1 MWNVMKYRRIY
12 LIFSG
17 IVLLPGILSL
27 IFFGLNLSIDFTGGS
42 VFVYDVSQVEMRDAV
57 EEKVRNAFS
66 QNDVA
71 VNEFVKSGNT
81 VEVRTHTIESQQND
95 AINKLLAEDIGNI
108 DQKSFETVG
117 PSVGRETT
125 INAFKALGVASL
137 GIMLYIAYAF
147 RNIPKPYSSL
157 RFGVSAIIAMLHD
170 AALLIGVFSILGKVS
185 GVEVDS
191 LFITAVLTVIGFS
204 IHDSIVV
211 FDRIRENLKKLPSS
225 WNFDQVVNFSIVE
238 TLNRS
243 FATSLTVLMTLL
255 SLFILGGQSIKYFVF
270 ALLIGILSGTY
281 SSIFT
286 ASPILVIWEEHIL
299 RRNQSE

>member
-1 MWNVMKYRRIY
+1 MKYKRIY

-17 IVLLPGILSL
+17 AVLVPGIISL

-42 VFVYDVSQVEMRDAV
+42 VFVYDVSQVEMRDQV
-57 EEKVRNAFS
+57 ETKVRHAFS
-66 QNDVA
+66 QKNVE
-71 VNEFVKSGNT
+71 VNEFVAGENFI
-81 VEVRTHTIESQQND
+81 EVRTHTIESQEND
-95 AINKLLAEDIGNI
+95 EINEILVTNLQNI

-117 PSVGRETT
+117 PSMGREATL
-125 INAFKALGVASL
+125 NAFKALGMASF

-147 RNIPKPYSSL
+147 RNIPKPYSSV

-170 AALLIGVFSILGKVS
+170 AVLLVGIFSILGRVS

-211 FDRIRENLKKLPSS
+211 FDRIRENLKKMPNS

-243 FATSLTVLMTLL
+243 FATSLTVLITLL
-255 SLFILGGQSIKYFVF
+255 SLYILGGQSIKFFVL
-270 ALLIGILSGTY
+270 ALLIGILSGAY

-286 ASPILVIWEEHIL
+286 ASPILVMWEDRIL
-299 RRNQSE
+299 ENKKKE

>member
-1 MWNVMKYRRIY
+1 MKYKRVY

-17 IVLLPGILSL
+17 AVLVPGIISL
-27 IFFGLNLSIDFTGGS
+27 ILFGLNLSIDFTGGS
-42 VFVYDVSQVEMRDAV
+42 VFVYDVAQVESQSNVEGNIRD
-57 EEKVRNAFS
+57 AFS
-66 QNDVA
+66 QKEVGVSEYVA
-71 VNEFVKSGNT
+71 SEGL
-81 VEVRTHTIESQQND
+81 VEVRTHPIESFQND
-95 AINKLLAEDIGNI
+95 EINEILAGDEGLVDIN
-108 DQKSFETVG
+108 QKSFETVG
-117 PSVGRETT
+117 PSVGKEATL
-125 INAFKALGVASL
+125 NAFKALGIASL

-157 RFGVSAIIAMLHD
+157 RFGASAIVAMLHD
-170 AALLIGVFSILGKVS
+170 AILLVGIFSILGKIS

-211 FDRIRENLKKLPSS
+211 FDRIRENLKKLPTS
-225 WNFDQVVNFSIVE
+225 WDFEQVVNFSIVE

-243 FATSLTVLMTLL
+243 FATSLTVLITLL
-255 SLFILGGQSIKYFVF
+255 SLFILGGQSIKYFVL

-286 ASPILVIWEEHIL
+286 ASPILVMWEDKIL
-299 RRNQSE
+299 EGRKKE